1 MFDINY
7 SRQAAKFL
15 RSLDN
20 TDLSRKLKKIE
31 KLKHHPILHDSK
43 TVIGYNE
50 KLYRVRVGNYRI
62 LYEVNYKDNLI
73 GIIKIH
79 KRSRV
84 Y

>member
-1 MFDINY
+1 MFDIKY

-20 TDLSRKLKKIE
+20 TNQSRMFKKIE
-31 KLKHHPILHDSK
+31 KLKHEPILHDSK

-62 LYEVNYKDNLI
+62 LYEVDHMDNLI
-73 GIIKIH
+73 GIVKIH
-79 KRSRV
+79 KRSRA